1 MTEAKRSRTVLI
13 TGAATRV
20 GAAIA
25 RGLAAAGWNVIV
37 HYHRS
42 EHEGRAT
49 RSGNSGGGGV
59 CDLVRA
65 DLGNRHDVEGLMEK
79 CVAVHGTIDCLINN
93 ASAFRYDDIASV
105 TWESLHDHLASN
117 LIAPVFLCRD
127 FVRQFGART
136 DGCIINILDQK
147 IANLNPD
154 FLSYTIG
161 KIGLAGL
168 TTTLAMAL
176 AGRIRVCGIAPG
188 LALISGKQTAGV
200 VRQSVAIA
208 AAGPQHDAGRNR
220 GLCGLYSGIPVDDR
234 EHDLPGWRR
243 EPGRP
248 RAGCRVRS
256 GSGSA
261 GQPNINIRGP
271 FLSQPGAR

>member
-1 MTEAKRSRTVLI
+1 MSARRRTVLI
-13 TGAATRV
+13 TGAARRV

-25 RGLAAAGWNVIV
+25 RKLAADDWNVIV

-42 EHEGRAT
+42 APEAEQLAAEICHA
-49 RSGNSGGGGV
+49 GGV
-59 CDLVRA
+59 CDLLQA
-65 DLGNRHDVEGLMEK
+65 DLASRTDVEGLLPR
-79 CVAVHGTIDCLINN
+79 CVALRGSVECLINN
-93 ASAFRYDDIASV
+93 ASTFYYDDISSV

-117 LIAPVFLCRD
+117 LLAPVFLCRD
-127 FVRQFGART
+127 FARLFDGQT

-188 LALISGKQTAGV
+188 LALISGNQTEASFQ
-200 VRQSVAIA
+200 RAWRAPPLLRSTTPDEIA
-208 AAGPQHDAGRNR
+208 DCARYILASPSMTGNTIFLDGGESLAGR
-220 GLCGLYSGIPVDDR
+220 
-234 EHDLPGWRR
+234 
-243 EPGRP
+243 
-248 RAGCRVRS
+248 
-256 GSGSA
+256 
-261 GQPNINIRGP
+261 
-271 FLSQPGAR
+271 ARDVAFDPSV